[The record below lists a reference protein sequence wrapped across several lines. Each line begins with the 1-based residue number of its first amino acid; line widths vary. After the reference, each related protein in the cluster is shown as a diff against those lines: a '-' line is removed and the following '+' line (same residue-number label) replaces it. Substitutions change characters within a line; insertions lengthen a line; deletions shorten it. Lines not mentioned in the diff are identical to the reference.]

1 MEPHFYYH
9 LIAQETGTTEKVIHN
24 LARLFDDGA
33 TVPFISRYRKEL
45 TGEMDEVKIQEVK
58 NRIKFFRELEERRQ
72 TILETIEKQGKLTPE
87 LKNSIKNCLS
97 ATELEDIYLPYKPK
111 RKTRAVMAIEKGLEP
126 LASIIFKQENIN
138 PEEEAKKYFNDKVKD
153 IAEALQGARDI
164 MAEWINEDSQAR
176 QGIRNIF
183 ASSAIITSKIIKGK
197 EPDGAKYLDYFD
209 WQENLKRCPA
219 HRLLAMRRGEQEGF
233 LRVTIRPAETE
244 KAVEWLEKK
253 FVKSSNA
260 ASLQVKEAVRDS
272 YKRLLEPSIENEFA
286 ALSKEKADME
296 SIRVFSENLRQLLLA
311 PPLGPKRV
319 MAIDPGYKSG
329 CKVVILNEQGQLVHN
344 DTIYPHPPQMEHGKS
359 AAKISQMAESYRIEA
374 IAIGNG
380 TASRETEHFIR
391 NIRFN
396 RDVKV
401 FMVNESGASVY
412 SASEVARQEF
422 PEFDVTVRGSVSI
435 GRRLI
440 DPLAE
445 LVKIDP
451 KSIGVGQYQHDVD
464 QGLLRD
470 SLDQT
475 VISCVNLVGVDVN
488 TASPHLL
495 SYVSGVG
502 PQLAKNIVDF
512 RIKNGTFTS
521 RSQLKSVPRM
531 GEKSFEQCAGFIRIR
546 DGINPLDNTA
556 VHPESYP
563 IVEKMAADTHVTI
576 AELVANKKIL
586 ETIDLK
592 QYITE
597 KAGLPTLK
605 DIMAE
610 LAKPGRDPR
619 TQIKIFEFAR
629 DIFSIHDLKPGMVLP
644 GIVTNI
650 TNFGAFVDV
659 GIHQDGLVHI
669 SQLKEGYVSNPAQVV
684 KLNQHVM
691 VKVLSVDL
699 DRNRIQF
706 TMKDVKA

>member
-87 LKNSIKNCLS
+87 LKNSIENCLS
-97 ATELEDIYLPYKPK
+97 ATDLEDIYLPYKPK

-126 LASIIFKQENIN
+126 LAGIIFKQQNIN

-183 ASSAIITSKIIKGK
+183 ARSAIITSKIIKGK

-233 LRVTIRPAETE
+233 LRVAIRPAETE

-253 FVKSSNA
+253 FVKSTNA

-296 SIRVFSENLRQLLLA
+296 SIRVFAENLRQLLLA

-319 MAIDPGYKSG
+319 MAIDPGFKSG
-329 CKVVILNEQGQLVHN
+329 CKVVVLNEQGQLVHN
-344 DTIYPHPPQMEHGKS
+344 ETIYPHPPQMEHGKS
-359 AAKISQMAESYRIEA
+359 AAKISQMAKSYRIEA

-396 RDVKV
+396 RDIKV

-512 RIKNGTFTS
+512 RIKNGTFTN